1 PAGRPGMAAGGA
13 CGPTTVT
20 ESSTMNIV
28 SGNSIAC
35 QDPGSGFTLEN
46 HYWRAFDLPTFGI
59 TGSFDVCDVQI
70 GIEAAV
76 SVEGT
81 QPLSVN
87 LYSTP
92 AGTFPNGTLTAIGSS
107 GTVSVPDQDQTILIV
122 PVTGTVPAGEALVVE
137 VVSPDGSVDLFA
149 FVIGSNADGQTAP
162 SYLSAL
168 GCSIA
173 TPTDLAT
180 LGFPDMQI

>member
-35 QDPGSGFTLEN
+35 QDPGSGFTLET

-70 GIEAAV
+70 GLEAAI
-76 SVEGT
+76 SVDGT
-81 QPLSVN
+81 QPLTIN
-87 LYSTP
+87 LYST
-92 AGTFPNGTLTAIGSS
+92 AVGTFPGGTLTAIGSA
-107 GTVSVPDQDQTILIV
+107 GVAVPDPDQTILTV

-137 VVSPDGSVDLFA
+137 VVSPDGTADFFA
-149 FVIGSNADGQTAP
+149 FFIGSNADGQTAP

-180 LGFPDMQI
+180 LG